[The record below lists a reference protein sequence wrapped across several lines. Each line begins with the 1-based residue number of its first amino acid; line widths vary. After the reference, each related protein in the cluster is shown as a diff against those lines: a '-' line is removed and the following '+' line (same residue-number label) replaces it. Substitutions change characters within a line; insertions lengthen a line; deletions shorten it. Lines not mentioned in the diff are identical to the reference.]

1 MPSLRG
7 VEPGLAPDHLQRH
20 VSSVIAGLRA
30 GWARLPSYAWAVA
43 VAATALAL
51 LAIGIPTDVVPNPWF
66 TRMTPVRPADVVFL
80 VLTALLTGALAATY
94 LRRISDRTPGVAVGS
109 GVLSVLAVGCP
120 VCNKL
125 VVGLLG
131 FSGALTY
138 FAPLQPILGALAVV
152 LAATALGVRLRRLG
166 QACSLTPG
174 SRPAD
179 APSST

>member
-1 MPSLRG
+1 
-7 VEPGLAPDHLQRH
+7 
-20 VSSVIAGLRA
+20 VSSTIAETRA
-30 GWARLPSYAWAVA
+30 GWATLPSHSWAVA
-43 VAATALAL
+43 VGATALAL
-51 LAIGIPTDVVPNPWF
+51 FAIGIPTDIVPNPWF
-66 TRMTPVRPADVVFL
+66 RRMTPVRPADVVFL
-80 VLTALLTGALAATY
+80 VLTALLSGVLVATY
-94 LRRISDRTPGVAVGS
+94 LRSISDRTPGVAVGS

-131 FSGALTY
+131 FSGALNY
-138 FAPLQPILGALAVV
+138 FAPLQPMLGSLAVV

-166 QACSLTPG
+166 QACSLTPA